1 MTYRFLASAAGDSAA
16 AIEYYDAVSPGLG
29 SGFVAELE
37 RTLQRI
43 LLNPEAWAR
52 VSDGHRRCRLRRFP
66 YGVICSITDDTVLV
80 AAVYHL
86 HRRPGSWRE
95 RG

>member
-1 MTYRFLASAAGDSAA
+1 MTYRFLASAVADSKA
-16 AIEYYDAVSPGLG
+16 AIEYYDGVSPGLG
-29 SGFVAELE
+29 LGFVAELE
-37 RTLQRI
+37 RTLERI

-66 YGVICSITDDTVLV
+66 YGVIYSVTDDTVLV

-86 HRRPGSWRE
+86 HRRPGSWSE
-95 RG
+95 RS

>member
-1 MTYRFLASAAGDSAA
+1 MRCLFLSSAAEDSAA
-16 AIEYYDAVSPGLG
+16 AIAYYDAVSPGLG
-29 SGFVAELE
+29 LGFVAELE
-37 RTLQRI
+37 RTLQRV

-52 VSDGHRRCRLRRFP
+52 VSDEHRRCRLRRFP
-66 YGVICSITDDTVLV
+66 YAVIYPIADDTVLV

>member
-1 MTYRFLASAAGDSAA
+1 MRCLFLSSAAEDSAA

-37 RTLQRI
+37 RTLQRV

-52 VSDGHRRCRLRRFP
+52 VSDEHRRCRLRRFP
-66 YGVICSITDDTVLV
+66 YAVIYSISDDTVLV

>member
-1 MTYRFLASAAGDSAA
+1 MTYRFLASAAWDAEA
-16 AIEYYDAVSPGLG
+16 AIEYYDGVSPGLG
-29 SGFVAELE
+29 LGFVAELE
-37 RTLQRI
+37 RTLERI
-43 LLNPEAWAR
+43 LLNPEVWAR

-66 YGVICSITDDTVLV
+66 YGVIYSVSDDAVLV

-86 HRRPGSWRE
+86 HRRPGSWGE